1 MSFADKKLE
10 IAIAGFAILM
20 IGGMSYLLKSPVQNA
35 IKEIEVV
42 YEMPRPKSIL
52 AALFDLGD
60 REISRDYKN
69 PFEKKK
75 ADAKKAE
82 AQANAQKPAAAK
94 TAAKAKANTKAPTE
108 IKKPSVDINVVGADD
123 ARAKLGEDIR
133 VGDGNHN
140 RQYTAETNG
149 NNKQVAEQTKTG
161 LSGDQWR
168 ALLQAQPTKENVAKL
183 IAAYES
189 KEVDDQTFYTIVS
202 ELFRANKS
210 DTQLLGLMALKGA
223 YNAKSFAM
231 AAQYH
236 DQVAPEIQA
245 PIQNYMMTYAASGR
259 LPYLMSALQ
268 SSSADVVSAAA
279 QVVMQ
284 GYAAAKAGTT
294 LSDPRDSRGDV
305 VANSVEGYSKF
316 IPIFQLLAQSQDG
329 EIAGLASA
337 ALSQI
342 QSTAVAAL

>member
-1 MSFADKKLE
+1 MSFTDKKLE
-10 IAIAGFAILM
+10 IAIVGFAIVM
-20 IGGMSYLLKSPVQNA
+20 VGGMSYLLKSPVQNVM
-35 IKEIEVV
+35 KELEVV

-75 ADAKKAE
+75 AEVKKAE
-82 AQANAQKPAAAK
+82 AQAAAQKPAAAK
-94 TAAKAKANTKAPTE
+94 TAAKAKANSKAPTE
-108 IKKPSVDINVVGADD
+108 IKKPSVEVNVVGADET
-123 ARAKLGEDIR
+123 RANLGEDIT
-133 VGDGNHN
+133 VGDGNGN
-140 RQYTAETNG
+140 NQIAEDTSG
-149 NNKQVAEQTKTG
+149 NNKQAEPTKSA

-183 IAAYES
+183 IAAYET
-189 KEVDDQTFYTIVS
+189 KEVDDQTFYTIVTD
-202 ELFRANKS
+202 LLRGNKS
-210 DTQLLGLMALKGA
+210 ETQLLGLLALKGA
-223 YNAKSFAM
+223 YNAKSFAV

-236 DQVAPEIQA
+236 DSLAPEVQT
-245 PIQNYMMTYAASGR
+245 QVQSYMMTYAASGR

-268 SSSADVVSAAA
+268 TNSPEVVTAAT

-284 GYAAAKAGTT
+284 GYAAAKTGTN
-294 LSDPRDSRGDV
+294 LSDPRGSRGDV
-305 VANSVEGYSKF
+305 VANSVESYSKF
-316 IPIFQLLAQSQDG
+316 VPIFQQLAQSQDS

-342 QSTAVAAL
+342 QTAAVASL

>member
-1 MSFADKKLE
+1 MSFTDKKLE
-10 IAIAGFAILM
+10 IAIVGFAIVM
-20 IGGMSYLLKSPVQNA
+20 VGGMSYLLKSPVQNVM
-35 IKEIEVV
+35 KELEVV

-82 AQANAQKPAAAK
+82 VQAAAQKPAAK
-94 TAAKAKANTKAPTE
+94 TAAKKKDNSKAPTE
-108 IKKPSVDINVVGADD
+108 IKKPSVEVNVVGADEN
-123 ARAKLGEDIR
+123 RANLGEDIT
-133 VGDGNHN
+133 VGDGNGN
-140 RQYTAETNG
+140 NQIAEDTSG
-149 NNKQVAEQTKTG
+149 NNKQAEPNKTN

-168 ALLQAQPTKENVAKL
+168 ALLQAQPTRENVVKL
-183 IAAYES
+183 LAAYEA
-189 KEVDDQTFYTIVS
+189 KEVDDQTFYTIVTD
-202 ELFRANKS
+202 LLRGNKS
-210 DTQLLGLMALKGA
+210 ETQLLGLLALKGA
-223 YNAKSFAM
+223 YSAKSFAV

-236 DQVAPEIQA
+236 DSLAPEVQT
-245 PIQNYMMTYAASGR
+245 QVQTYMMTYAASGR

-268 SSSADVVSAAA
+268 TNNADVVTAAA

-284 GYAAAKAGTT
+284 GYAAAKTGTN
-294 LSDPRDSRGDV
+294 LSDPRGSRGDV
-305 VANSVEGYSKF
+305 VANSVESYSKF
-316 IPIFQLLAQSQDG
+316 VPIFQQLAQSQDS

-342 QSTAVAAL
+342 QTAAVASL